1 MAALE
6 TCPPLTRA
14 SVVAAH
20 DLVRP
25 HVHRTPVLTNST
37 LSRLASTPAG
47 DRPGDKE
54 AAGGD
59 HQQQQ
64 QQQQA
69 EGAREEEGGEEGK
82 AKARPVIRLWF
93 KCENLQRVGAFKVR
107 GAFHAVERLKADEG
121 WVAGGG
127 LGRGVVTHS
136 SGESCAVS
144 CLAPP
149 RIIHPSSF
157 VKSHLTRPITGNH
170 AQALALAARESG
182 IPAHIIMPEISAP
195 GKVAATKGYG
205 ANVVFSG
212 STSVEREAVAA
223 RIMAET
229 GATLVPPY
237 DHPDIILGQGTMGL
251 EFQDQVAELM
261 AAEDGSGGTEEKGEE
276 GKKKSRGLDA
286 IITPCGGGGMLSG
299 VALSCEGTGVRVFG
313 SEPSFQGADDCRRGL
328 AAGRRVESV
337 STLTVADG
345 LRTPVGAI
353 PWGIIHDRKLVRG
366 VFAVTEAQ
374 IAAALRLVLERM
386 KVVVEPSSAVPL
398 AVVLFN
404 EEFRAL
410 VEREAGPEGW
420 DVGVVFSGGN
430 VGLDKLGMLFGS

>member
-1 MAALE
+1 MADPK
-6 TCPPLTRA
+6 TCLPLTRA

-37 LSRLASTPAG
+37 LSKLASTPRA
-47 DRPGDKE
+47 DNDDHSSAEEQHPG
-54 AAGGD
+54 GV
-59 HQQQQ
+59 
-64 QQQQA
+64 
-69 EGAREEEGGEEGK
+69 GGEMNGQQEKKKQK
-82 AKARPVIRLWF
+82 ARPRPVIRLWF

-107 GAFHAVERLKADEG
+107 GAFHAVERLKADKG

-127 LGRGVVTHS
+127 LERGVVTHS
-136 SGESCAVS
+136 S
-144 CLAPP
+144 
-149 RIIHPSSF
+149 
-157 VKSHLTRPITGNH
+157 GNH

-223 RIMAET
+223 RVMAET

-237 DHPDIILGQGTMGL
+237 DHPDIILGQGTLGL
-251 EFQDQVAELM
+251 EFQDQVAELVAAGT
-261 AAEDGSGGTEEKGEE
+261 AAEEGGPPGTANGEQKE
-276 GKKKSRGLDA
+276 KKKKKNKGLDA

-299 VALSCEGTGVRVFG
+299 VALSCEGTGIQVFG

-328 AAGRRVESV
+328 ASGSRVEAV
-337 STLTVADG
+337 SSLTVADG
-345 LRTPVGAI
+345 LRTPVGAL
-353 PWGIIHDRKLVRG
+353 PWSVIHDRRLVR
-366 VFAVTEAQ
+366 AVYAVSEGE

-386 KVVVEPSSAVPL
+386 KLVVEPSAAVPL

-404 EEFRAL
+404 DEFRSM
-410 VEREAGPEGW
+410 VEEEAGPEGW

-430 VGLDKLGMLFGS
+430 VGLDTIGRLFAP

>member
-1 MAALE
+1 
-6 TCPPLTRA
+6 
-14 SVVAAH
+14 
-20 DLVRP
+20 
-25 HVHRTPVLTNST
+25 
-37 LSRLASTPAG
+37 
-47 DRPGDKE
+47 
-54 AAGGD
+54 
-59 HQQQQ
+59 
-64 QQQQA
+64 
-69 EGAREEEGGEEGK
+69 
-82 AKARPVIRLWF
+82 
-93 KCENLQRVGAFKVR
+93 
-107 GAFHAVERLKADEG
+107 
-121 WVAGGG
+121 
-127 LGRGVVTHS
+127 
-136 SGESCAVS
+136 
-144 CLAPP
+144 
-149 RIIHPSSF
+149 
-157 VKSHLTRPITGNH
+157 
-170 AQALALAARESG
+170 
-182 IPAHIIMPEISAP
+182 MPEISAP

-223 RIMAET
+223 RVMAET

-237 DHPDIILGQGTMGL
+237 DHPDIVLGQGTLGL

-261 AAEDGSGGTEEKGEE
+261 AE
-276 GKKKSRGLDA
+276 GKEGRKGLDA

-299 VALSCEGTGVRVFG
+299 VALSCEGTGIRVFG

-328 AAGRRVESV
+328 AAGKRVESV

-353 PWGIIHDRKLVRG
+353 PWSIIHDRGLVQA
-366 VFAVTEAQ
+366 VYAVTEAQ

-404 EEFRAL
+404 EEFRAM

-430 VGLDKLGMLFGS
+430 VGLDKLGALFAS

>member
-1 MAALE
+1 MADPK
-6 TCPPLTRA
+6 TCLPLTRA

-20 DLVRP
+20 DVVRP

-37 LSRLASTPAG
+37 LTRLASTPAG
-47 DRPGDKE
+47 DRPGDRE

-59 HQQQQ
+59 
-64 QQQQA
+64 
-69 EGAREEEGGEEGK
+69 EDGGEEK
-82 AKARPVIRLWF
+82 REAKARPVIRLWF

-107 GAFHAVERLKADEG
+107 GAFHAVERLKADQG

-127 LGRGVVTHS
+127 LKRGVVTHS
-136 SGESCAVS
+136 S
-144 CLAPP
+144 
-149 RIIHPSSF
+149 
-157 VKSHLTRPITGNH
+157 GNH
-170 AQALALAARESG
+170 AQALALAAREAG

-223 RIMAET
+223 RVTAET

-237 DHPDIILGQGTMGL
+237 DHPDIVLGQGTMGL

-261 AAEDGSGGTEEKGEE
+261 AAESSSSSSSGRAGEKKKDG
-276 GKKKSRGLDA
+276 GKKDGLDA

-299 VALSCEGTGVRVFG
+299 VALSCEGTGIRVFG
-313 SEPSFQGADDCRRGL
+313 AEPSFQGADDCRRGL
-328 AAGRRVESV
+328 AEGKRVESV
-337 STLTVADG
+337 STLTIADG

-353 PWGIIHDRKLVRG
+353 PWGIIHDRKLVRA

>member
-1 MAALE
+1 MADPK

-20 DLVRP
+20 DVVRP

-37 LSRLASTPAG
+37 LTRLASTPAG
-47 DRPGDKE
+47 DRPGDRE
-54 AAGGD
+54 AAGGEEKE
-59 HQQQQ
+59 QQQQ
-64 QQQQA
+64 QV
-69 EGAREEEGGEEGK
+69 EEEGQKNGEGDK
-82 AKARPVIRLWF
+82 KKARPVIRLWF

-107 GAFHAVERLKADEG
+107 GAFHAVERLKADQG

-127 LGRGVVTHS
+127 LERGVVTHS
-136 SGESCAVS
+136 SGEFFLLHFLITPIYSLVCT
-144 CLAPP
+144 
-149 RIIHPSSF
+149 SSD
-157 VKSHLTRPITGNH
+157 KHTTGNH
-170 AQALALAARESG
+170 AQALALAAREAG

-223 RIMAET
+223 RVTAET

-237 DHPDIILGQGTMGL
+237 DHPDIVLGQGTMGL

-261 AAEDGSGGTEEKGEE
+261 ASDSSGGAG
-276 GKKKSRGLDA
+276 GKEGLDA

-299 VALSCEGTGVRVFG
+299 VALSCEGTGIRVFG
-313 SEPSFQGADDCRRGL
+313 AEPSFQGADDCRRGL
-328 AAGRRVESV
+328 AKGKRVESV
-337 STLTVADG
+337 STLTIADG

-353 PWGIIHDRKLVRG
+353 PWSIIHDRKLVQA
-366 VFAVTEAQ
+366 VYAVTEAQ